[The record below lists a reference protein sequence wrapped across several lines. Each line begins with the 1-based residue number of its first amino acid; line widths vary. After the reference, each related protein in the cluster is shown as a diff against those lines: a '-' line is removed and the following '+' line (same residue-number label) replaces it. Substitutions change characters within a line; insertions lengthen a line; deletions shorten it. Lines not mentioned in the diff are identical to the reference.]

1 MRVPIWPGVR
11 LSVWEQQ
18 NPDAVKVTLARSTPK
33 EPVRRVLSMRGW
45 MLLWVRYDW
54 KDYSPPAADDPS
66 KSHVVHQLTR
76 EVHRRATHL
85 ETIRTASEDRV
96 PTDAW
101 VMVTGEVQG
110 LQGAL
115 GIALGGTVAGGDAD
129 ELAQRHYLAW
139 SAANASEWNRCR
151 CTLCTDLLSGVDR

>member
-1 MRVPIWPGVR
+1 MRILIWPGVR
-11 LSVWEQQ
+11 LSVWEKQ

-54 KDYSPPAADDPS
+54 KDYSPPPIDDPS

-76 EVHRRATHL
+76 ELHRRVTHL
-85 ETIRTASEDRV
+85 ETIRTASEDQV
-96 PTDAW
+96 PTDTW

-115 GIALGGTVAGGDAD
+115 GIALGGEIARGNAD
-129 ELAQRHYLAW
+129 ELAQQHYVSW
-139 SAANASEWNRCR
+139 AAGNASEWNRCR
-151 CTLCTDLLSGVDR
+151 CTLCTDLLKGAAR